1 MAMVPLYAGAEP
13 GDIPVDVDGTA
24 YSVPYDAQNVEVL
37 QVLPD
42 PDIALL
48 SFDVRVADPSG
59 ILEITLERA
68 LFDATSD
75 DGDEEFFVI
84 ADGGRIVDV
93 AEVETSEQSRTI
105 RFALEGG
112 TLSVD
117 VIGTRLGAD
126 APEPISDP
134 PPADKPTPDEPPVD
148 KPAPDEPPA
157 DTPTPDEPPVDKPAP
172 DEPPAD
178 TPTPDEPPVDKPAPM
193 PAPDSQD
200 PDAEAPDVPA
210 QGPPAG
216 TSSSLLVG
224 ISAAATIAAVVI
236 ILLYLIRVLDRR
248 AKRRSQPAES

>member
-24 YSVPYDAQNVEVL
+24 YSVQYDAQNVEVL

-48 SFDVRVADPSG
+48 SFDVLVADPSG

-68 LFDATSD
+68 MFDAVSD
-75 DGDEEFFVI
+75 DGDEEFFAI

-93 AEVETSEQSRTI
+93 VEVATTEQSRTI
-105 RFALEGG
+105 RLALEGG

-126 APEPISDP
+126 TPEPISDS
-134 PPADKPTPDEPPVD
+134 PPADKPTPDEPPAD

-157 DTPTPDEPPVDKPAP
+157 DKPTPDAPPTDKPAP
-172 DEPPAD
+172 DA
-178 TPTPDEPPVDKPAPM
+178 
-193 PAPDSQD
+193 QD
-200 PDAEAPDVPA
+200 PDAEAPDVPE
-210 QGPPAG
+210 QDPSAG
-216 TSSSLLVG
+216 ASSGLLVG

-248 AKRRSQPAES
+248 ARRRSQSAES

>member
-24 YSVPYDAQNVEVL
+24 YSVQYDAQNVEVL

-48 SFDVRVADPSG
+48 SFDVLVADPSG

-68 LFDATSD
+68 LFDAVSD
-75 DGDEEFFVI
+75 DGDEEFFAI

-93 AEVETSEQSRTI
+93 VEVATTEQSRTI
-105 RFALEGG
+105 RLALEGG

-126 APEPISDP
+126 TPEPISDS
-134 PPADKPTPDEPPVD
+134 PPADKPTPDEPPAD

-157 DTPTPDEPPVDKPAP
+157 DKPAPDAPPTDKPAP
-172 DEPPAD
+172 DA
-178 TPTPDEPPVDKPAPM
+178 
-193 PAPDSQD
+193 QD
-200 PDAEAPDVPA
+200 PDAEAPDVPE
-210 QGPPAG
+210 QDPSAG
-216 TSSSLLVG
+216 ASSGLLVG

-248 AKRRSQPAES
+248 ARRRSQSAES

>member
-24 YSVPYDAQNVEVL
+24 YSVQYDAQNVEVL

-48 SFDVRVADPSG
+48 SFDVLVADPSG

-68 LFDATSD
+68 LFDAVSD
-75 DGDEEFFVI
+75 DGDEEFFAI

-93 AEVETSEQSRTI
+93 VEVATTEQSRTI
-105 RFALEGG
+105 RLALEGG

-126 APEPISDP
+126 TPEPISDS
-134 PPADKPTPDEPPVD
+134 PPADKPTPDEPPAD

-157 DTPTPDEPPVDKPAP
+157 DKPTPDAPPTDKPAP
-172 DEPPAD
+172 DA
-178 TPTPDEPPVDKPAPM
+178 
-193 PAPDSQD
+193 QD
-200 PDAEAPDVPA
+200 PDAEAPDVPE
-210 QGPPAG
+210 QDPSAG
-216 TSSSLLVG
+216 ASSGLLVG

-248 AKRRSQPAES
+248 ARRRSQSAES

>member
-59 ILEITLERA
+59 ILEITLVRA
-68 LFDATSD
+68 LFDAVSD
-75 DGDEEFFVI
+75 DGDEEFFAI

-93 AEVETSEQSRTI
+93 VEVATTEQSRTI
-105 RFALEGG
+105 RLALEGG

-126 APEPISDP
+126 TPEPISDP

-157 DTPTPDEPPVDKPAP
+157 DKPTPDEPPA
-172 DEPPAD
+172 
-178 TPTPDEPPVDKPAPM
+178 DKPAPM
-193 PAPDSQD
+193 PAPGGQD
-200 PDAEAPDVPA
+200 PDAGAPDVPE
-210 QGPPAG
+210 QDPSAG
-216 TSSSLLVG
+216 ASSGLLVG

-248 AKRRSQPAES
+248 ARRRSQPAES

>member
-13 GDIPVDVDGTA
+13 GDMPVDVDGTA
-24 YSVPYDAQNVEVL
+24 YSVQYDAQNVEVL

-48 SFDVRVADPSG
+48 SFDVLVADPSG
-59 ILEITLERA
+59 ILEVTLVRA
-68 LFDATSD
+68 LFDAVSD
-75 DGDEEFFVI
+75 DGDEEFFAI

-93 AEVETSEQSRTI
+93 VEVATTEQSRTI
-105 RFALEGG
+105 RLALEGG

-126 APEPISDP
+126 TPETISDS
-134 PPADKPTPDEPPVD
+134 PPADKPTPDEPPAD

-157 DTPTPDEPPVDKPAP
+157 DKPTPDAPPTDKPAP
-172 DEPPAD
+172 D
-178 TPTPDEPPVDKPAPM
+178 V
-193 PAPDSQD
+193 QD
-200 PDAEAPDVPA
+200 PDAEAPDVPE
-210 QGPPAG
+210 QDPSAG
-216 TSSSLLVG
+216 ASSGLLVG

-248 AKRRSQPAES
+248 ARRRSQSAES

>member
-24 YSVPYDAQNVEVL
+24 YSVQYDAQNVEVL

-48 SFDVRVADPSG
+48 SFDVLVADPSG
-59 ILEITLERA
+59 ILEVTLVRA
-68 LFDATSD
+68 LFDAVSD
-75 DGDEEFFVI
+75 DGDEEFFAI

-93 AEVETSEQSRTI
+93 VEVATTEQSRTI
-105 RFALEGG
+105 RLALEGG

-126 APEPISDP
+126 TPEPISDS
-134 PPADKPTPDEPPVD
+134 PPADKPTPDEPPAD

-157 DTPTPDEPPVDKPAP
+157 DKPTPDAPPTDKPAP
-172 DEPPAD
+172 DA
-178 TPTPDEPPVDKPAPM
+178 
-193 PAPDSQD
+193 QD
-200 PDAEAPDVPA
+200 PDAEAPDVPE
-210 QGPPAG
+210 QDPSAG
-216 TSSSLLVG
+216 ASSGLLVG

-248 AKRRSQPAES
+248 ARRRSQSAES

>member
-1 MAMVPLYAGAEP
+1 M
-13 GDIPVDVDGTA
+13 
-24 YSVPYDAQNVEVL
+24 EVL

-48 SFDVRVADPSG
+48 SFDVLVADPSG

-68 LFDATSD
+68 LFDAVSD
-75 DGDEEFFVI
+75 DGDEEFFAI

-93 AEVETSEQSRTI
+93 VEVATTEQSRTI
-105 RFALEGG
+105 RLALEGG

-126 APEPISDP
+126 TPEPISDS
-134 PPADKPTPDEPPVD
+134 PPADKPTPDEPPAD

-157 DTPTPDEPPVDKPAP
+157 DKPTPDAPPTDKPAP
-172 DEPPAD
+172 DA
-178 TPTPDEPPVDKPAPM
+178 
-193 PAPDSQD
+193 QD
-200 PDAEAPDVPA
+200 PDAEAPDVPE
-210 QGPPAG
+210 QDPSAG
-216 TSSSLLVG
+216 ASSGLLVG

-248 AKRRSQPAES
+248 ARRRSQSAES

>member
-24 YSVPYDAQNVEVL
+24 YSVQYDAQNVEVL

-48 SFDVRVADPSG
+48 SFDVLVADPSG
-59 ILEITLERA
+59 ILEITLERI
-68 LFDATSD
+68 LFDAVSD
-75 DGDEEFFVI
+75 DGDEEFFAI

-93 AEVETSEQSRTI
+93 VEVATTEQSRTI
-105 RFALEGG
+105 RLALEGG

-126 APEPISDP
+126 TPEPISDS
-134 PPADKPTPDEPPVD
+134 PPADKPTPDEPPAD

-157 DTPTPDEPPVDKPAP
+157 DKPAPDAPPTDKPAP
-172 DEPPAD
+172 DA
-178 TPTPDEPPVDKPAPM
+178 
-193 PAPDSQD
+193 QD
-200 PDAEAPDVPA
+200 PDAEAPDVPE
-210 QGPPAG
+210 QDPSAG
-216 TSSSLLVG
+216 ASSGLLVG

-248 AKRRSQPAES
+248 ARRRSQSAES

>member
-24 YSVPYDAQNVEVL
+24 YSVQYDAQNVEVL

-48 SFDVRVADPSG
+48 SFDVLVADPSG
-59 ILEITLERA
+59 ILEVTLVRA
-68 LFDATSD
+68 LFDAVSD
-75 DGDEEFFVI
+75 DGDEEFFAI

-93 AEVETSEQSRTI
+93 VEVATTEQSRTI
-105 RFALEGG
+105 RLALEGG

-126 APEPISDP
+126 TPEPISDS
-134 PPADKPTPDEPPVD
+134 PDEPPAD

-157 DTPTPDEPPVDKPAP
+157 DKPTPDAPPTDKPAP
-172 DEPPAD
+172 DA
-178 TPTPDEPPVDKPAPM
+178 
-193 PAPDSQD
+193 QD
-200 PDAEAPDVPA
+200 PDAEAPDVPE
-210 QGPPAG
+210 QDPSAG
-216 TSSSLLVG
+216 ASSGLLVG

-248 AKRRSQPAES
+248 ARRRSQSAES

>member
-13 GDIPVDVDGTA
+13 GDVPVDVDGTA
-24 YSVPYDAQNVEVL
+24 YSVQYDAQNVEVL
-37 QVLPD
+37 QVSPD

-59 ILEITLERA
+59 ILEVTLERA
-68 LFDATSD
+68 LFDAVSD
-75 DGDEEFFVI
+75 DGDEEFFAI

-93 AEVETSEQSRTI
+93 VEVATTEQSRTI
-105 RFALEGG
+105 RLALEGG

-126 APEPISDP
+126 TPEPISDS
-134 PPADKPTPDEPPVD
+134 PPADKPTPDEPPAD

-157 DTPTPDEPPVDKPAP
+157 DTPTPDEPPA
-172 DEPPAD
+172 
-178 TPTPDEPPVDKPAPM
+178 DKPAPM
-193 PAPDSQD
+193 PAPGGQD
-200 PDAEAPDVPA
+200 PDAGAPDVPE
-210 QGPPAG
+210 QDPSAG
-216 TSSSLLVG
+216 ASAGLLVG

-248 AKRRSQPAES
+248 ARRRSQPAES

>member
-1 MAMVPLYAGAEP
+1 MATVPLYAGAEP
-13 GDIPVDVDGTA
+13 GDIPVGVGGIT
-24 YSVPYDAQNVEVL
+24 YSVSYDAQNVEVL

-68 LFDATSD
+68 LFDAASA

-93 AEVETSEQSRTI
+93 VEVATTEQSRTI

-117 VIGTRLGAD
+117 VIGTRLGAN
-126 APEPISDP
+126 APEPISDSP
-134 PPADKPTPDEPPVD
+134 PVDKPTPDEPPAD
-148 KPAPDEPPA
+148 KPVPDEPSA
-157 DTPTPDEPPVDKPAP
+157 DKPTPDAPPTDKPVP
-172 DEPPAD
+172 DA
-178 TPTPDEPPVDKPAPM
+178 
-193 PAPDSQD
+193 QD
-200 PDAEAPDVPA
+200 PDAEAPDVPE
-210 QGPPAG
+210 QDSPASA
-216 TSSSLLVG
+216 SSGLLVG

-248 AKRRSQPAES
+248 VRRRSQSAES

>member
-24 YSVPYDAQNVEVL
+24 YSVQYDAQNVEVL

-48 SFDVRVADPSG
+48 SFDVLVADPSG
-59 ILEITLERA
+59 ILEVTLVRA
-68 LFDATSD
+68 LFDAVSD
-75 DGDEEFFVI
+75 DGDEEFFAI

-93 AEVETSEQSRTI
+93 VEVVTTEQSRTI
-105 RFALEGG
+105 RLALEGG

-126 APEPISDP
+126 TPEPISDS
-134 PPADKPTPDEPPVD
+134 PPADKPTPDEPPAD

-157 DTPTPDEPPVDKPAP
+157 DKPTPDAPPTDKPAP
-172 DEPPAD
+172 DA
-178 TPTPDEPPVDKPAPM
+178 
-193 PAPDSQD
+193 QD
-200 PDAEAPDVPA
+200 PDAEAPDVPE
-210 QGPPAG
+210 QDPSAG
-216 TSSSLLVG
+216 ASSGLLVG

-248 AKRRSQPAES
+248 ARRRSQSAES